1 MGNTCLLFKN
11 INQKIYKFLKE
22 NREFFLWVLILLSI
36 DYLLLFSLE
45 ITLPGLVIENF
56 NLNILLLIVLLGWF
70 LILNYCDIKKNEFK
84 DFNNFFIF
92 IFFISLLLG
101 GWLVLFNV
109 VFWEFLVIFFILL
122 SIAFAFVN
130 KN

>member
-1 MGNTCLLFKN
+1 MANICLLFKN
-11 INQKIYKFLKE
+11 TKQQIKE
-22 NREFFLWVLILLSI
+22 FFKRNKLFFLWVLILLSV

-84 DFNNFFIF
+84 KFNNFFIF

-122 SIAFAFVN
+122 SIAFAFVK